1 MHIENLCAKTVIDV
15 ESITMNKMGEI
26 ANLMK
31 AGFSKP
37 MKGDRQWSCNEQ
49 TKKPHQK
56 HESWLFC
63 VSLGKPLS
71 LSEPEYL
78 SIWDIT

>member
-37 MKGDRQWSCNEQ
+37 MKGDRQ
-49 TKKPHQK
+49 
-56 HESWLFC
+56 
-63 VSLGKPLS
+63 
-71 LSEPEYL
+71 
-78 SIWDIT
+78 